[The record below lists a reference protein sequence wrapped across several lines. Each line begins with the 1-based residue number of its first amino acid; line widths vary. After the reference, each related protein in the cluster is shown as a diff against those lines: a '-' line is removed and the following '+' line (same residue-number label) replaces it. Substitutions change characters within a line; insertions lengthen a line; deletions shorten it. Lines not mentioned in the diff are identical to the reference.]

1 MMEFRCIQKSANLP
15 DDWNSLADDYFQQ
28 TGFLMHAEKFNPCR
42 QRYYTGSENGR
53 TVVAAIVYTLQLDLL
68 TFIRIKSPVKMHI
81 AGIPCSVSSPGIFGR
96 KEAIESLKNHICSAE
111 KGLVLFL
118 NLKDEPV
125 NINRA
130 SGKTLPSIVLKNNF
144 SHWDD
149 YLKALRTGYRRRL
162 NVINADSKALK
173 FEQLPCAEFTEEM
186 YKQYLSV
193 YQKSRDKLEK
203 LNMDFFRFLPD
214 GFILTVCYLHRSVI
228 GWNIALFN
236 NGTYY
241 FFLGGVDYKLNEA
254 HHTYLRLLTSIIKSG
269 IENKA
274 EFIELGQTAEIPKMR
289 MGGKPENRYMEAHHS
304 NAVINKLIKMFGSS
318 LEYKRK
324 LENTHAMKEEN
335 I

>member
-1 MMEFRCIQKSANLP
+1 MMEFRCIQNAANLP

-28 TGFLMHAEKFNPCR
+28 TCFLMHAEKFNPCR
-42 QRYYTGSENGR
+42 QRYYTGSENGK

-125 NINRA
+125 TINRA
-130 SGKTLPSIVLKNNF
+130 RGKTLPSIVLKNNF
-144 SHWDD
+144 TNWDD
-149 YLKALRTGYRRRL
+149 YQKALRTGYRRRL
-162 NVINADSKALK
+162 NIINSKMDALR
-173 FEQLPCAEFTEEM
+173 FEQKPCAEFTDEM
-186 YKQYLSV
+186 YRQYLGV

-203 LNMDFFRFLPD
+203 LNMDFFRFLPEE
-214 GFILTVCYLHRSVI
+214 FVLTVCSIQSKVM
-228 GWNIALFN
+228 GWNIALLN
-236 NGTYY
+236 NGRYY
-241 FFLGGVDYKLNEA
+241 FFLGGVDYKLNEEYN
-254 HHTYLRLLTSIIKSG
+254 TYLRLLTSIIKSG

-304 NAVINKLIKMFGSS
+304 NALINRMIKLVGSS